1 MGLTQYRPAYT
12 LRVDAGT
19 PDTPDETPA
28 QRLGRYIGNRREQL
42 QLTKT
47 ALASAAHVNPQTIS
61 ALENGKQGPPR
72 KSTTIRL
79 EKELALRNG
88 AFTHILAGGD
98 PSEFEED
105 IPPAPEITYDIEN
118 LARSIRNRRT
128 QLGLTQPEL
137 SARSNINAITI
148 SNLENARQGPPRE
161 GTAQRLER
169 ELRWKPGAIT
179 HILAGGDPAD
189 YTDDPPTE
197 AEITIQLARS
207 IITAV
212 TDLEKEL
219 PSRPALAPT
228 LITMLKSAEDNL
240 TQLVAQNFTHE
251 ALQVLMQINQI
262 QQKLKADIGE

>member
-1 MGLTQYRPAYT
+1 M
-12 LRVDAGT
+12 DAGL
-19 PDTPDETPA
+19 PDTPDETSVL
-28 QRLGRYIGNRREQL
+28 RLGRYISARRERL

-79 EKELALRNG
+79 ENALALRNG
-88 AFTHILAGGD
+88 AFAHILAGGD
-98 PSEFEED
+98 PAEYEQE
-105 IPPAPEITYDIEN
+105 ITPTPEITYDIEN

-137 SARSNINAITI
+137 STRANINAITI

-169 ELRWKPGAIT
+169 ELRWKPGAIAHALT
-179 HILAGGDPAD
+179 GGDPAD

-197 AEITIQLARS
+197 AEITIELARS

-219 PSRPALAPT
+219 PARPTLAPA